1 MGWRPIAG
9 APKDGTPILL
19 YCPDGIGGNWDEEIP
34 AEMEKVNIVAG
45 VYRGREYDSNGMWIC
60 HAMYREGG
68 YYGDV
73 YLYAVSIQP
82 THWQPLPAPPHA

>member
-1 MGWRPIAG
+1 MGWRPISG

-19 YCPDGIGGNWDEEIP
+19 YCPDGIDCDDCPSGM
-34 AEMEKVNIVAG
+34 EMVSVVTGI
-45 VYRGREYDSNGMWIC
+45 YRGREYDDSGTWIC